1 MIPETKSLMPA
12 YKSLP
17 TGDLQNLLAYLDT
30 LRGGPNSGAE
40 VKKEKGI
47 R

>member
-1 MIPETKSLMPA
+1 LMPA
-12 YKSLP
+12 YHSL
-17 TGDLQNLLAYLDT
+17 TSDELQNLLAYLDT
-30 LRGGPNSGAE
+30 LRGDVSAGAG